1 MKVDTK
7 PYHAVY
13 LSPHLDDVVLSC
25 GGQIYQQ
32 TAAGK
37 AVLIVTLMAGDPPA
51 VPLSAYA
58 QSLHD
63 RWELDA
69 AATAERRAEDAAA
82 CRIVGADYLHLEI
95 SDCIYRR
102 HTVTGEP
109 LYTSD
114 EMIFG
119 EIHPNDVRLAETLA
133 THLGTLPA
141 GESVFVPLTVGHHVD
156 HQLTRLAAEIWQA
169 AAHLD
174 LIYYEDYPYARESA
188 AVERVLQDGG
198 LWQSRTVPL
207 STAAVQTK
215 IRAISAFVSQL
226 STFFADAAD
235 LERQIIAFTE
245 RTHGEKLWQREQQP
259 KIDKTF
265 AK

>member
-7 PYHAVY
+7 PYHAIY
-13 LSPHLDDVVLSC
+13 LSPHLDDVALSC

-37 AVLIVTLMAGDPPA
+37 GVLIVTLMAGDPPA
-51 VPLSAYA
+51 APLSAYA

-63 RWELDA
+63 RWGLEA

-82 CRIVGADYLHLEI
+82 CQILGADYLHLELP
-95 SDCIYRR
+95 DCIYRR
-102 HTVTGEP
+102 HTLTGEP

-133 THLGTLPA
+133 TRLSTLPTS
-141 GESVFVPLTVGHHVD
+141 ESVSVPLTVGHHVD
-156 HQLTRLAAEIWQA
+156 HQLTRLAAEIWHA
-169 AAHLD
+169 TVNLD

-198 LWQSRTVPL
+198 LWRSETIPL
-207 STAAVQTK
+207 TKAAIHTK

-226 STFFADAAD
+226 STFFTDAAD
-235 LERQIIAFTE
+235 LEHQIITFTE
-245 RTHGEKLWQREQQP
+245 KTQGEKLWRC
-259 KIDKTF
+259 
-265 AK
+265 